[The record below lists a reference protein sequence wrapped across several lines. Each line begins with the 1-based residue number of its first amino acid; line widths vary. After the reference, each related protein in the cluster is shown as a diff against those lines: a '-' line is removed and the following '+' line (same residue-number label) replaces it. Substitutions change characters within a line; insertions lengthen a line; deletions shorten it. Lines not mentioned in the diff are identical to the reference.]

1 MTAVEFG
8 IRRNGGPDL
17 SVTST
22 EQLHN
27 GGGIWVFASARSTT
41 LLGVVGRCV
50 DVEVHVGIGLPGFTI
65 VGQPDE
71 VCRESRDR
79 VRAAFLSRGFTWPN
93 RRITVNLAPSGERKG
108 GSGLDLA
115 IAIAVLVADEQLP
128 PSVLADHAF
137 VAELGLDGSLRDVVG
152 AAPLVAAVRERA
164 VVVATGNSAAA
175 MAAGARRVLV
185 ASDLAHAVACLR
197 GDDEWLT
204 HESTPAAS
212 QFESLPD
219 LADVRG
225 QPVARLA
232 LEIAAAGAHHL
243 LFVGPPGAGKS
254 MLARRLPS
262 ILPPLTDDQSL
273 SCTMVHSAA
282 HTALPSHG
290 RIEHPPFRAPHHSVS
305 LVGMIGGG
313 TAAMRPGEVSLASD
327 GVLFLDELGEFAPS
341 VLDALRQPLE
351 EGVVRV
357 SRARTTLSLPARF
370 LLVAAA
376 NPCPCGAGAP
386 GVCVCDDA
394 ARARYL
400 RRFSGPLL
408 DRFDLRVSVGL
419 PQVDDLVGSRGGETS
434 TVVRERVASA
444 RAAAAARQGTVNSA
458 LAIDQLDVAAPLA
471 PSARAVLRRELEAGR
486 LSGRGLHRVRRV
498 ARTIAD
504 LHAAYEV
511 VGEDHVALALQ
522 LRTALATLVGGSR

>member
-1 MTAVEFG
+1 
-8 IRRNGGPDL
+8 
-17 SVTST
+17 
-22 EQLHN
+22 
-27 GGGIWVFASARSTT
+27 
-41 LLGVVGRCV
+41 
-50 DVEVHVGIGLPGFTI
+50 
-65 VGQPDE
+65 
-71 VCRESRDR
+71 
-79 VRAAFLSRGFTWPN
+79 
-93 RRITVNLAPSGERKG
+93 
-108 GSGLDLA
+108 
-115 IAIAVLVADEQLP
+115 
-128 PSVLADHAF
+128 
-137 VAELGLDGSLRDVVG
+137 
-152 AAPLVAAVRERA
+152 
-164 VVVATGNSAAA
+164 
-175 MAAGARRVLV
+175 
-185 ASDLAHAVACLR
+185 
-197 GDDEWLT
+197 
-204 HESTPAAS
+204 
-212 QFESLPD
+212 
-219 LADVRG
+219 
-225 QPVARLA
+225 
-232 LEIAAAGAHHL
+232 
-243 LFVGPPGAGKS
+243 

-282 HTALPSHG
+282 HTALPNNG

-313 TAAMRPGEVSLASD
+313 TSAMRPGEVSLASD

-419 PQVDDLVGSRGGETS
+419 PQVDDLVGSRSGETS
-434 TVVRERVASA
+434 TAVRERVASA
-444 RAAAAARQGTVNSA
+444 RAAAIARQGTVNSA
-458 LAIDQLDVAAPLA
+458 LAVDQLDVAAPLA
-471 PSARAVLRRELEAGR
+471 PAARAVLRRELEAGR

-504 LHAAYEV
+504 LHANYAI
-511 VGEDHVALALQ
+511 VGEDHVSLALQ
-522 LRTALATLVGGSR
+522 LRTALATLVGGLR

>member
-1 MTAVEFG
+1 M
-8 IRRNGGPDL
+8 
-17 SVTST
+17 S
-22 EQLHN
+22 
-27 GGGIWVFASARSTT
+27 VFATVRSTT
-41 LLGVVGRCV
+41 LLGVVGRAV
-50 DVEVHVGIGLPGFTI
+50 DVEVHVGVGLPGFTI

-79 VRAAFLSRGFTWPN
+79 VRAAFLSRGFSWPN

-128 PSVLADHAF
+128 TNISDQFAF
-137 VAELGLDGSLRDVVG
+137 VAELGLDGSLRGVVG
-152 AAPLVAAVRERA
+152 AAPLVGAVRDRR
-164 VVVATGNSAAA
+164 VVVAASNAASAR
-175 MAAGARRVLV
+175 AAGASDVVV

-197 GDDEWLT
+197 GEAEWLGEGT
-204 HESTPAAS
+204 VVDTNERDH
-212 QFESLPD
+212 LPD

-225 QPVARLA
+225 QPVARHA
-232 LEIAAAGAHHL
+232 LEVAAAGSHHL
-243 LFVGPPGAGKS
+243 LLVGPPGAGKS

-262 ILPPLTDDQSL
+262 ILPTLTNEQSL

-282 HTALPSHG
+282 HVSMPASG
-290 RIEHPPFRAPHHSVS
+290 RVTYPPFRAPHHSIS
-305 LVGMIGGG
+305 LVGLIGGG
-313 TAAMRPGEVSLASD
+313 TTAMRPGEISLASE

-341 VLDALRQPLE
+341 VLDSLRQPLE
-351 EGVVRV
+351 DGVVHV
-357 SRARTTLSLPARF
+357 SRARTTLAFPARC

-376 NPCPCGAGAP
+376 NPCPCGAGTP

-394 ARARYL
+394 ARAKYL

-419 PQVDDLVGSRGGETS
+419 PKVDDLVDGVDGESSLVVRQRVVAARHLAQLRGGGPNSAIAVDELD
-434 TVVRERVASA
+434 RVAPLSVAA
-444 RAAAAARQGTVNSA
+444 RA
-458 LAIDQLDVAAPLA
+458 L
-471 PSARAVLRRELEAGR
+471 LRRELEVGR

-504 LHAAYEV
+504 LDAAPEV
-511 VGEDHVALALQ
+511 VGEAHVAAALRMRTNLAQ
-522 LRTALATLVGGSR
+522 LSGGPR